1 MFKEIKK
8 LHKQGYKRIVGIDEA
23 GRGPLAG
30 PVVAGAVVY
39 FFPSLRGAEATKQSC
54 GKLTKSPRSAPY
66 GAGLAMTFGKIRDSK
81 KLSAKQR
88 EEWYEILTQHLNI
101 QWGIGIVSEKI
112 IDKINILQ
120 ATKLAMAKAVKDLEK
135 KLGQP
140 ADFLIID
147 GNFIISVMWKTYGS
161 SVFEDASE
169 DGLRIRPKSVF
180 GREKRR
186 TLAQKAIARGDEK
199 IFLCA
204 AASIIAK
211 VTRDRIMMKMHKKYP
226 QYGFDK
232 HKGYGT
238 REHLRALRKYGASKI
253 HRKSFGPVKKAKKG
267 LK

>member
-30 PVVAGAVVY
+30 PVVAGAVFY
-39 FFPSLRGAEATKQSC
+39 NLSRFN
-54 GKLTKSPRSAPY
+54 
-66 GAGLAMTFGKIRDSK
+66 LANFKKIKDSK
-81 KLSAKQR
+81 KLTAKQR
-88 EEWYEILTQHLNI
+88 EEWYKILTKHSDLE
-101 QWGIGIVSEKI
+101 WGVASVGEKI

-135 KLGQP
+135 KLGKP

-147 GNFIISVMWKTYGS
+147 GNFILSYT
-161 SVFEDASE
+161 DP
-169 DGLRIRPKSVF
+169 RPRSKDTT
-180 GREKRR
+180 R
-186 TLAQKAIARGDEK
+186 TGIVELPQKAIPKGDEK

-211 VTRDRIMMKMHKKYP
+211 VTRDRIMVKMHKKYP
-226 QYGFDK
+226 QYGFEK

-238 REHLRALRKYGASKI
+238 KEHLLALRKHRPCVI
-253 HRKSFGPVKKAKKG
+253 HRKTFGPVRKITKN
-267 LK
+267 